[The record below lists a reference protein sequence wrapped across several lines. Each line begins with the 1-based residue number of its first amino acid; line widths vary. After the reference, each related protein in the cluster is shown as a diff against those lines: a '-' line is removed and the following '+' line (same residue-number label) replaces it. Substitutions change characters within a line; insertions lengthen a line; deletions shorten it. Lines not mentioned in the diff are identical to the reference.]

1 MRHNITEI
9 FLENY
14 HYALTTSVNNAS
26 WNDKVNHFPELIQEH
41 LGTKRNCA
49 VIGDKLDSKQLVE
62 FKFKNNLS
70 HIPQKLLDL
79 KNNKIEIATELV
91 NNLFQKTSYF
101 SHMIKNLLDEFAD
114 TKRKFAHYKISPFP
128 EQPNDTYFPIKKFKI
143 DSNFGPFLA
152 ELIKSGMIIKQSE
165 DDEMKDY
172 FINRCMNKNIK
183 TGYTDD
189 VSDFDKLKRKLVFLK
204 FAPLNNVK
212 LLSISPKKY
221 KVRYLGNQT
230 VKHENNEY
238 SISDEPINIIYL
250 EKIS

>member
-1 MRHNITEI
+1 
-9 FLENY
+9 
-14 HYALTTSVNNAS
+14 
-26 WNDKVNHFPELIQEH
+26 
-41 LGTKRNCA
+41 
-49 VIGDKLDSKQLVE
+49 
-62 FKFKNNLS
+62 
-70 HIPQKLLDL
+70 
-79 KNNKIEIATELV
+79 
-91 NNLFQKTSYF
+91 
-101 SHMIKNLLDEFAD
+101 
-114 TKRKFAHYKISPFP
+114 
-128 EQPNDTYFPIKKFKI
+128 
-143 DSNFGPFLA
+143 
-152 ELIKSGMIIKQSE
+152 MIIKQSE